1 MKTMG
6 FYTIN
11 QIHISDKT
19 YIKNNY
25 RIKMPR
31 KAKPKEIVGDNKKSK
46 KNLLNTMVKN
56 VEKDEHFVLQL
67 PLSQNHI
74 DNIINKNKNKNSI
87 NDPVP
92 YEKNCCFLDESH
104 NAIEK
109 YTIGIETV
117 EEVTESHIPR
127 CCFWCCHDIEYKSFG
142 MPVNYDTTCDT
153 YTTYG
158 SFCSLQCANAY
169 NFSVNRGSDVLWEIN
184 SMIQMIGKRHG
195 ITNFIRP
202 APSKYLLK
210 MFNGFLSIEDFRK
223 LHHNDESSH
232 ILNLPPM
239 ISIPS
244 GYEVVN
250 TSYIKKNSEC

>member
-1 MKTMG
+1 
-6 FYTIN
+6 
-11 QIHISDKT
+11 
-19 YIKNNY
+19 
-25 RIKMPR
+25 MPR
-31 KAKPKEIVGDNKKSK
+31 KAKPKETGDTKKSK

-56 VEKDEHFVLQL
+56 LETKDEHIVLQL
-67 PLSQNHI
+67 PLSQSHI
-74 DNIINKNKNKNSI
+74 ENIINSNKNKKFV

-92 YEKNCCFLDESH
+92 YERNCCFLDETY

-109 YTIGIETV
+109 YSIGVETIDEETIGT
-117 EEVTESHIPR
+117 HAPR

-142 MPVNYDTTCDT
+142 MPISYDIACDT

-169 NFSVNRGSDVLWEIN
+169 NFSVNRGSDSLWEIN

-195 ITNFIRP
+195 ILNFIRP

-210 MFNGFLSIEDFRK
+210 MFNGFLSIEDFRS
-223 LHHNDESSH
+223 LHQNDESSH

-244 GYEVVN
+244 GYEIVN